1 MRLKTKLVLLI
12 TGLVFL
18 VVGTISWMYL
28 DQLFEIYLNQSYT
41 TTTEAAH
48 QVLFATRQAIDLG
61 LRNETFDIH
70 NPASVRMAVAK
81 ALRSNQGLN
90 SLMNSIIDYSPTVF
104 DISIADKDG
113 RALLSEPG
121 PVLNDRMLPVRPN
134 YANLRGLP
142 MIEALRVLFGPPM
155 VYNVAL
161 GLDLS
166 GHPFLSVR
174 IGIRTTFLK
183 NVIEPWLIES
193 LWLFALA
200 LLTGL
205 AAAAFLANIA
215 LAPITVISQR
225 LDQLEEAEAAAT
237 HLTPLPPTTEPPR
250 RRLPT
255 GDAVAL
261 VSGKIDRIGRRIR
274 NVEEV
279 FTTLQGNLNQ
289 MLARLQDGMILF
301 TRDARA
307 ILVSNAVERF
317 LGQHRD
323 TILGAEVREIFDR
336 ETRLGRLVREAF
348 EAHMSIVQEEILTEN
363 GHRVQ
368 VSLDFIHDEQQE
380 APLSFGAL
388 LTLHDL
394 ESVHEIESELEISR
408 RMAAIGRLTAGVG
421 HEVKNPIHAMVLHL
435 ELLRNKTTLNE
446 PAQKHLAIIES
457 EIRRLDRVVQTLVDF
472 SRPVELKLRDQDL
485 RPLVER
491 VITLAETELKTRN
504 IQLASSLPKHT
515 VMVKMDADLTTQALL
530 NVVLNGAQA
539 MPEGGTLSLDLFTDG
554 RWAVMRVE
562 DCGTGIAPEVL
573 PYIFDLYYTT
583 KKEGSGIGLAMTYRI
598 LQFQNG
604 RIDVKSDSNTGTTF
618 SLCLPLLGAID
629 CPHAAQTS

>member
-12 TGLVFL
+12 TGLVFV
-18 VVGTISWMYL
+18 VVGMISWMYL

-48 QVLFATRQAIDLG
+48 QVLFATRQAIALG
-61 LRNETFDIH
+61 LRGQTFDIH
-70 NPASVRMAVAK
+70 NPESVRAAVAK

-90 SLMNSIIDYSPTVF
+90 SLINSIIDYSPTVF

-113 RALLSEPG
+113 RALLSEPN
-121 PVLNDRMLPVRPN
+121 PALNDHLLPKRPS
-134 YANLRGLP
+134 YDALRSLP
-142 MIEALRVLFGPPM
+142 MLRALQILFGTPQ
-155 VYNVAL
+155 VYNVQL

-166 GHPFLSVR
+166 GKPFLSVR
-174 IGIRTTFLK
+174 VGIRTTFLK
-183 NVIEPWLIES
+183 NVIDPWLIES
-193 LWLFALA
+193 LSLIALA
-200 LLTGL
+200 LLAGL
-205 AAAAFLANIA
+205 IAAALLANLA
-215 LAPITVISQR
+215 LAPITAISRR
-225 LDQLEEAEAAAT
+225 LDLLEEAEAAAAIAS
-237 HLTPLPPTTEPPR
+237 LPAASTADVVQR
-250 RRLPT
+250 RRLT
-255 GDAVAL
+255 SSDAVAQ
-261 VSGKIDRIGRRIR
+261 VSGKIERIGRRMR

-336 ETRLGRLVREAF
+336 DTLLGRLVRDAF
-348 EAHMSIVQEEILTEN
+348 EAHMSIVQEEITTAN

-368 VSLDFIHDEQQE
+368 VSLDFIHDEQSPT
-380 APLSFGAL
+380 PLSLGAL

-394 ESVHEIESELEISR
+394 ESLHEIESELEISR

-421 HEVKNPIHAMVLHL
+421 HEVKNPIHAIVLHL
-435 ELLRNKTTLNE
+435 ELLRNKMDLNTS
-446 PAQKHLAIIES
+446 AGQHLEIIES

-491 VITLAETELKTRN
+491 VLTLAEAELVERN
-504 IQLASSLPKHT
+504 ILLASSLPAYP
-515 VMVKMDADLTTQALL
+515 VMVKIDADLTTQALL

-539 MPEGGTLSLDLFTDG
+539 MPAGGTLTLELFTEG
-554 RWAVMRVE
+554 RWALMRVH

-604 RIDVKSDSNTGTTF
+604 RIDVKSSSDVGTTF
-618 SLCLPLLGAID
+618 SLYLPWLGAAE
-629 CPHAAQTS
+629 PPMLP